1 MPRYD
6 VELGSEAV
14 FVRPCSF
21 TCKRTPRT
29 TNLKIRRIRAR
40 AVLAPFKR
48 PPVSASG
55 HIPSAPLVLID
66 LETHGGVTGRAYLFG
81 FSPWTLKSIV
91 GCVDGLA
98 EMIKGDVLA
107 PLALEAKLRKHC
119 TLLDTPGLVGLALA
133 GIDMAAWDALAIA
146 LGLPLV
152 KLLGGEVRPIRRV
165 QQLWLVDTAC
175 RAARR

>member
-1 MPRYD
+1 M
-6 VELGSEAV
+6 
-14 FVRPCSF
+14 
-21 TCKRTPRT
+21 T

-81 FSPWTLKSIV
+81 ISPWTLKSIV

-107 PLALEAKLRKHC
+107 PLALEAKLASTARC
-119 TLLDTPGLVGLALA
+119 SIPLDSSVSRSRGST
-133 GIDMAAWDALAIA
+133 W
-146 LGLPLV
+146 
-152 KLLGGEVRPIRRV
+152 RRGMRLRSRWV
-165 QQLWLVDTAC
+165 C
-175 RAARR
+175 RS